1 MSKISRM
8 TISRMTLATVSA
20 AVLFTGA
27 SLAEAQTRELRYAE
41 FGPDRGTRAEA
52 LQWFDSE
59 MRERSG
65 GALGLDITWGGTLL
79 GARNA
84 IDGVGSGVAD
94 MASVV
99 PVYEPGKLT
108 AWRVADVRQIND
120 EYVGMMAT
128 YELMTDSELAIADF
142 AEQGVRY
149 VANFTTGP
157 TQLLSKEPVTTVSDL
172 EDMTIRATGNFGKAF
187 EANGASATSMSQP
200 DVYQALSTGT
210 IDGTATY
217 AYVIDSYK
225 QYEVAQHLTDV
236 GMGQNLGWG
245 IVMNQRVWDSLS
257 DDQKAMMSELGR
269 DLTLHLAEQMYLSR
283 TQTLE
288 TLQAGVDGYQIT
300 THEADPALVEALVT
314 AAEDAGMGWM
324 AGARDE
330 GLDADAL
337 LEAFDAAVAKYSA
350 QLDADGYPWA
360 AQ

>member
-1 MSKISRM
+1 MSKIN
-8 TISRMTLATVSA
+8 RMTLATLSA
-20 AVLFTGA
+20 AILFTGV

-52 LQWFDSE
+52 LKWFDSE
-59 MRERSG
+59 LRERSD

-84 IDGVGSGVAD
+84 IDGVSNGVAD
-94 MASVV
+94 IASVV
-99 PVYEPGKLT
+99 PVYEPGMLT

-120 EYVGMMAT
+120 EFVGMMAT
-128 YELMTDSELAIADF
+128 YELMTDSDLAIADF
-142 AEQGVRY
+142 EAQGVRY

-157 TQLLSKEPVTTVSDL
+157 TQLLSKDPVTSLADL
-172 EDMTIRATGNFGKAF
+172 EGMTVRATGNFGRAF

-217 AYVIDSYK
+217 AYVINSYK
-225 QYEVAQHLTDV
+225 QYEVAQNLTDI

-245 IVMNQRVWDSLS
+245 IVINQRVWDSLS

-269 DLTLHLAEQMYLSR
+269 DLTLELAEMMWRSR
-283 TQTLE
+283 TDTLAN
-288 TLQAGVDGYQIT
+288 LQAGIDGYQIT
-300 THEADPALVEALVT
+300 THEADPALTEALV
-314 AAEDAGMGWM
+314 ASAEEAGMSWL

-330 GLDADAL
+330 GLDADTL
-337 LEAFDAAVAKYSA
+337 LSDFDAAVAKYSA
-350 QLDADGYPWA
+350 MLEADGYPWA
-360 AQ
+360 DQ